1 MSAIALFFKMPLS
14 AIDGLRKAAIPQ
26 KRLFRGTID
35 LYNDYLRQ
43 HGQEVAQY
51 RWSGYVLATLLPYLA
66 EKRRIDLMNSE
77 QGELAEFLC
86 RTRGATHFI
95 FTSAQRKSL
104 LDRLATDLFSQDEM
118 RGYFNEFNGTNED
131 EIGSA
136 MLDGVVA
143 FRECLGQLDDES
155 VIVFMIA

>member
-1 MSAIALFFKMPLS
+1 MP
-14 AIDGLRKAAIPQ
+14 
-26 KRLFRGTID
+26 
-35 LYNDYLRQ
+35 Y
-43 HGQEVAQY
+43 
-51 RWSGYVLATLLPYLA
+51 
-66 EKRRIDLMNSE
+66 
-77 QGELAEFLC
+77 C
-86 RTRGATHFI
+86 GATHFI